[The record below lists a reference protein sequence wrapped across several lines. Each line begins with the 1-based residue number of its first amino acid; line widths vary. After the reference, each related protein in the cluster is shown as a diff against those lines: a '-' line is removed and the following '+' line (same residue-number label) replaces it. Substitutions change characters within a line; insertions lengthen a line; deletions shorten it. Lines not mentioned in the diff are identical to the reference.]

1 MRDYLDE
8 RLTAGA
14 ARLEQEATVHSPAGV
29 RARGDQRRRRHT
41 ATMAVV
47 PVAVLAIAGSVGL
60 TLRPSGGPSRP
71 NLGSSPSV
79 SDSRTS
85 AAGATPTTKPARPTT
100 PATPTGPT
108 MPTTP
113 TGPARSATLVATV
126 DLARHT
132 LIVLDAQGKVV
143 KTLPITA
150 GSSAH
155 PTPTG
160 TFTVA
165 DKEPSKKF
173 SSPMGLNDYSLTV
186 TSFINLGPN
195 APTIYATPWW
205 QASLGVRN
213 TTTGEI
219 GLSTDDAAW
228 LYIQLAVGDTIR
240 IAGGAAG

>member
-79 SDSRTS
+79 SDTRTS
-85 AAGATPTTKPARPTT
+85 AAGTTPTTKPARPTT
-100 PATPTGPT
+100 PTGPAT
-108 MPTTP
+108 PTTP

-132 LIVLDAQGKVV
+132 LIVLDPQGKLV

-165 DKEPSKKF
+165 DKEPSKEL
-173 SSPMGLNDYSLTV
+173 SSPMGPNTYSLTV
-186 TSFINLGPN
+186 TSFIDLGPN

-205 QASLGVRN
+205 QGSLGVRN

-228 LYIQLAVGDTIR
+228 LYMQLAVGDTIR
-240 IAGGAAG
+240 IASGTAG

>member
-79 SDSRTS
+79 SDTRTS
-85 AAGATPTTKPARPTT
+85 AAGTTPTTK
-100 PATPTGPT
+100 
-108 MPTTP
+108 
-113 TGPARSATLVATV
+113 PARSATLVATV

-132 LIVLDAQGKVV
+132 LIVLDAQGKLV

-165 DKEPSKKF
+165 DKEPSKEL
-173 SSPMGLNDYSLTV
+173 SSPMGPNTYSLTV
-186 TSFINLGPN
+186 TSFIDLGPN
-195 APTIYATPWW
+195 APTIYAMPWW
-205 QASLGVRN
+205 QGSLGVRN
-213 TTTGEI
+213 TTTTGEI

-228 LYIQLAVGDTIR
+228 LYMQLAVGDTIR
-240 IAGGAAG
+240 IASGAAG

>member
-79 SDSRTS
+79 SDTRTS
-85 AAGATPTTKPARPTT
+85 AAGTTPTTK
-100 PATPTGPT
+100 
-108 MPTTP
+108 
-113 TGPARSATLVATV
+113 PARSATLVATV

-132 LIVLDAQGKVV
+132 LIVLDAQGKLV

-165 DKEPSKKF
+165 DKEPSKEL
-173 SSPMGLNDYSLTV
+173 SSPMGPNTYSLTV
-186 TSFINLGPN
+186 TSFIDLGPN
-195 APTIYATPWW
+195 APTIYAMPWW
-205 QASLGVRN
+205 QGSLGVRN

-228 LYIQLAVGDTIR
+228 LYMQLAVGDTIR
-240 IAGGAAG
+240 IASGAAG

>member
-60 TLRPSGGPSRP
+60 TSRPSGGPSRP

-79 SDSRTS
+79 SDTRTS
-85 AAGATPTTKPARPTT
+85 AAGTTPTTKPAR
-100 PATPTGPT
+100 
-108 MPTTP
+108 PTTP

-132 LIVLDAQGKVV
+132 LIVLDAQGKLV

-155 PTPTG
+155 PTQTG

-165 DKEPSKKF
+165 GKEPSKEL
-173 SSPMGLNDYSLTV
+173 SSPMGPNTYSLTV
-186 TSFINLGPN
+186 TSFIDLGPN
-195 APTIYATPWW
+195 APTIYAMPWW
-205 QASLGVRN
+205 PDSLGMRN

-228 LYIQLAVGDTIR
+228 FYTQLAVGDTIR
-240 IAGGAAG
+240 IASGTAG